1 MIPID
6 ISDKT
11 SACMGLLFL
20 RKLFLKFSKS
30 INSSSDLTRPPAKN
44 IPLPGK
50 YVKANSDKSRA
61 IDSIN
66 SSIVSSAYLSLFL
79 QSSTISSG
87 VFLSGIQEC

>member
-1 MIPID
+1 MIPIG

-20 RKLFLKFSKS
+20 RKLFLKFPKS
-30 INSSSDLTRPPAKN
+30 INSSNDLTRPPAKN

-50 YVKANSDKSRA
+50 YVNASSDNSRA

-66 SSIVSSAYLSLFL
+66 NPIVSCAYLSLFL
-79 QSSTISSG
+79 QSSIISSG
-87 VFLSGIQEC
+87 VFLSEVR